1 LTPIADPNACTESRL
16 PERLPADGAPV
27 AGSPA
32 LGLPASELINSL
44 KAALGDGAV
53 LTASAEVAAYSVD
66 WRGLY
71 AGRPLAVARPRSTA
85 EVAAVMQLC
94 AAAGATVIPQG
105 GNTSMVGGAV
115 PSKEGTDIV
124 LSLERM
130 RALRAIDP
138 ADLTMTVEAGVTLA
152 AARAMAADK
161 GMLLPLSI
169 SSEGSAQIGGVLAT
183 NAGGNNTLRFGN
195 ARDLVLGLEVVL
207 ADGAVWNGLR
217 HLHKDN
223 TGYALRQLFVGSE
236 GTLGIITAAV
246 LRLQPG
252 VTARAAAFC
261 ALPSVEKALALLA
274 RLRARD
280 AGALHAFE
288 YMSAASLDL
297 VVSLIEGVE
306 RPVSAA
312 GHYVLVEY
320 AASGGRDGARA
331 LEDMLEEALG
341 DALESGDLTDA
352 ALAQNEAQRLAFW
365 TIREEHAE
373 AQKRAGASIKN
384 DVSVPIAALPELM
397 AKAAEACRTLLP
409 GIRIAPFGHLGDG
422 NIHFN
427 LIQPEGADGAAFLAQ
442 SAALMEA
449 VNAVVQSLGGSFSA
463 EHGVGRLKT
472 GMMESWRGGVELGLM
487 RRIKAALDPA
497 CLLNPR
503 VIFPPDRP

>member
-1 LTPIADPNACTESRL
+1 MTGLVARL
-16 PERLPADGAPV
+16 R
-27 AGSPA
+27 
-32 LGLPASELINSL
+32 
-44 KAALGDGAV
+44 AALGDGAV
-53 LTASAEVAAYSVD
+53 LTEPGEMRGYASD

-71 AGRPLAVARPRSTA
+71 TGRPLAVARPRSTE
-85 EVAAVMQLC
+85 EVAAVVRLC
-94 AAAGATVIPQG
+94 AAAGTCIVPQG

-115 PSKEGTDIV
+115 PSADGTDLV

-130 RALRAIDP
+130 RAFRDVDAT
-138 ADLTMTVEAGVTLA
+138 DLTMTVEAGVTLA
-152 AARAMAADK
+152 EAQERAAAA

-207 ADGAVWNGLR
+207 ADGAIWNGLR
-217 HLHKDN
+217 RLHKDN

-252 VTARAAAFC
+252 VTARASAFC
-261 ALPSVEKALALLA
+261 AVPSVESALALLA

-280 AGALHAFE
+280 FGALHAFE

-297 VVSLIEGVE
+297 VLAFIDGVDC
-306 RPVSAA
+306 PVAPA
-312 GHYVLVEY
+312 EHYVLVDY
-320 AASGGRDGARA
+320 AASGGHDEPRA
-331 LEDMLEEALG
+331 LEAVLEEVLG
-341 DALESGDLTDA
+341 EALEHGMLSDA
-352 ALAQNEAQRLAFW
+352 ALAQNQAQRRAFW
-365 TIREEHAE
+365 KIREEHAE

-384 DVSVPIAALPELM
+384 DISVPLAALPQLM
-397 AKAAEACRTLLP
+397 EEASAACHALVPHLRV
-409 GIRIAPFGHLGDG
+409 APFGHLGDG

-427 LIQPEGADGAAFLAQ
+427 LIQPEAAEPAAFLAQ
-442 SAALMEA
+442 SEALMAA
-449 VNAVVQSLGGSFSA
+449 VNGVVQRLGGSFSA

-472 GMMESWRGGVELGLM
+472 EMMETWRGGVELGLM

-497 CLLNPR
+497 RLFNPQ
-503 VIFPPDRP
+503 VMLPDG

>member
-1 LTPIADPNACTESRL
+1 MRGLLD
-16 PERLPADGAPV
+16 D
-27 AGSPA
+27 
-32 LGLPASELINSL
+32 LG
-44 KAALGDGAV
+44 AALGEGAV
-53 LTASAEVAAYSVD
+53 LTAAAEMAGYATD
-66 WRGLY
+66 WRQLY
-71 AGRPLAVARPRSTA
+71 TGRPLAVIRPRSTA
-85 EVAAVMQLC
+85 EVAAAVKLC
-94 AAAGATVIPQG
+94 AAAGAAIIPQG

-115 PSKEGTDIV
+115 PSAKGTDIV
-124 LSLERM
+124 LSLERL

-138 ADLTMTVEAGVTLA
+138 LDLTMTVEAGVTLA
-152 AARAMAADK
+152 AAQAMAAEH

-207 ADGAVWNGLR
+207 ADGQVWHGLR

-261 ALPSVEKALALLA
+261 ALSSVEQALALLA

-288 YMSAASLDL
+288 YMSAVSLDL
-297 VVSLIEGVE
+297 VLAQIPGTE
-306 RPVSAA
+306 RPVGAA
-312 GHYVLVEY
+312 DHYVLVDC
-320 AASGGRDGARA
+320 AASGGQDAARTLA
-331 LEDMLEEALG
+331 EMLEEVLG
-341 DALESGDLTDA
+341 EALEAGELTDA

-365 TIREEHAE
+365 KLREEHSE
-373 AQKRAGASIKN
+373 AQKRAGASVKN
-384 DVSVPIAALPELM
+384 DIAVPLAALPALM
-397 AKAAEACRTLLP
+397 AAAAAACTTLVP

-427 LIQPEGADGAAFLAQ
+427 LVQPEGADGTAFLAE
-442 SAALMEA
+442 SEALMAA
-449 VNAVVQSLGGSFSA
+449 VGAVVQALSGSFSA

-487 RRIKAALDPA
+487 QRIKTALDPA
-497 CLLNPR
+497 GLFNPR
-503 VIFPPDRP
+503 VIFPGKEEDAA

>member
-1 LTPIADPNACTESRL
+1 MS
-16 PERLPADGAPV
+16 
-27 AGSPA
+27 
-32 LGLPASELINSL
+32 GLLDDL
-44 KAALGDGAV
+44 RAALGEGAV
-53 LTASAEVAAYSVD
+53 LTVAAEMAGYATD
-66 WRGLY
+66 WRQLY
-71 AGRPLAVARPRSTA
+71 TGRPLAVIRPRSTA
-85 EVAAVMQLC
+85 EVAAAVKLC
-94 AAAGATVIPQG
+94 AAAGAAIIPQG

-115 PSKEGTDIV
+115 PSANGTDIV
-124 LSLERM
+124 LSLERL
-130 RALRAIDP
+130 RALRAVDP
-138 ADLTMTVEAGVTLA
+138 VDLTMTVEAGVTLA
-152 AARAMAADK
+152 AAQAMAAEQ

-207 ADGAVWNGLR
+207 ADGQVWHGLR

-261 ALPSVEKALALLA
+261 ALSSVEQALALLA

-288 YMSAASLDL
+288 YMSAVSLDL
-297 VVSLIEGVE
+297 VLAQIPGTE
-306 RPVSAA
+306 RPVGAA
-312 GHYVLVEY
+312 DHYVLVDC
-320 AASGGRDGARA
+320 AASGGQDAARTLA
-331 LEDMLEEALG
+331 EMLEEVLG
-341 DALESGDLTDA
+341 EALEAGELTDA

-365 TIREEHAE
+365 KLREEHSE
-373 AQKRAGASIKN
+373 AQKRAGASVKN
-384 DVSVPIAALPELM
+384 DIAVPLAALPALM
-397 AKAAEACRTLLP
+397 AAATEACTALVP

-427 LIQPEGADGAAFLAQ
+427 LVQPDGADGAAFLAE
-442 SAALMEA
+442 SEALMAA
-449 VNAVVQSLGGSFSA
+449 VGTVVQALSGSFSA

-487 RRIKAALDPA
+487 QRIKTALDPA
-497 CLLNPR
+497 GLFNPR
-503 VIFPPDRP
+503 VIFPGEEDDR

>member
-1 LTPIADPNACTESRL
+1 M
-16 PERLPADGAPV
+16 
-27 AGSPA
+27 
-32 LGLPASELINSL
+32 SL
-44 KAALGDGAV
+44 LDDLRAALGDRAV
-53 LTASAEVAAYSVD
+53 LTDPAETAGYSSD
-66 WRGLY
+66 WRRLYSGL
-71 AGRPLAVARPRSTA
+71 PLAVIRPSSTDQ
-85 EVAAVMQLC
+85 VVRAVTLC
-94 AAAGATVIPQG
+94 AKAGVAIIPQG

-115 PSKEGTDIV
+115 PSVDGTEIV
-124 LSLERM
+124 LSLERL

-138 ADLTMTVEAGVTLA
+138 VDLTMTVEAGVTLA
-152 AARAMAADK
+152 AAQAMAAEQ

-207 ADGAVWNGLR
+207 ADGQVWHGLR

-223 TGYALRQLFVGSE
+223 TGYALRQVFVGSE

-252 VTARAAAFC
+252 VTARASAFC
-261 ALPSVEKALALLA
+261 ALPSVEQALALLA

-288 YMSAASLDL
+288 YMSGGSVDL
-297 VVSLIEGVE
+297 VLAHIEGVA
-306 RPVSAA
+306 RPVEAA
-312 GHYVLVEY
+312 AHYVLVDC
-320 AASGGRDGARA
+320 AASGPEGAAQALQDRLEDVLGAA
-331 LEDMLEEALG
+331 LEAGE
-341 DALESGDLTDA
+341 LTDA

-365 TIREEHAE
+365 KIREEHAE

-384 DVSVPIAALPELM
+384 DISVPLAALPELM
-397 AKAAEACRTLLP
+397 DAAAAACRALVP

-427 LIQPEGADGAAFLAQ
+427 LVQPTGAGGAAFLAQ
-442 SAALMEA
+442 SEPLMEA
-449 VNAVVQSLGGSFSA
+449 VGEVVRRLSGSFSA

-472 GMMESWRGGVELGLM
+472 GMMQSWRGGVELDLM
-487 RRIKAALDPA
+487 RRIKSALDPA
-497 CLLNPR
+497 GRLNPR
-503 VIFPPDRP
+503 VIFPAKNAEDAAG